1 MIDPLTE
8 RVRELTELVDPFGFD
23 VKIDLGSD
31 GVIHIASTEAPVVVS
46 NEDKPASTTLKVSA
60 TTLQAIL
67 AGRQKV
73 MSAYMFGK
81 IRVQGDLDAA
91 RAAGVLPLGIVPP
104 GEEFPGYPDLLI
116 RAGAGRVL
124 ANLSDLEE
132 VLPS

>member
-31 GVIHIASTEAPVVVS
+31 GVIHIASTEAPVVVT

-81 IRVQGDLDAA
+81 IRVQGDLDKVMALA
-91 RAAGVLPLGIVPP
+91 RA
-104 GEEFPGYPDLLI
+104 
-116 RAGAGRVL
+116 
-124 ANLSDLEE
+124 LSA
-132 VLPS
+132 